1 MLNKSNNN
9 KVIETNSNISLVST
23 IIVNSLNLL
32 FSWTDIRYKDT
43 RNIK

>member
-1 MLNKSNNN
+1 MLNKSNND

-32 FSWTDIRYKDT
+32 FSWTHIRYKDT